1 MEDNID
7 KAKAKKEEED
17 QRIAVIVADVEK
29 KPRERFTNQGASC
42 EDGRSHEVEV
52 VCTTPADE
60 CVSRPHQGVREACG
74 EVIPDTTCATYM
86 YETSGRTAAS
96 SIRGSTVTRRPSDR
110 LREKMVRCSDRTTR
124 HYVEQYKDTTMLDG
138 AASSV
143 CASGVSKDPQPSG
156 KTAPPSIS
164 SASAPGAYPISGIGA
179 STIDEEDGRND
190 INQDLPVQVEEIPID
205 AFVADEP
212 VAAVAWDV
220 ADQQIDDESNDNH
233 KDDDDLK
240 ARHNRQRAFLSVL
253 GIVSVIVL
261 VGVLVGVL
269 ISGPNNGG
277 DIEIICRTSRI
288 RPESSKGGSVPNEAV
303 KLNTGMEFGQD
314 LDVDGDSLIVAA
326 REAENE
332 MKVAYIFDRVKGKWT
347 LNTKLE
353 PNSFVTPGF
362 PIFSVAIC
370 GNYSFVGQSGDSP
383 RGLRSGSVYVY
394 ARSKNSQWDF
404 DSVVYPDDGEDEDM
418 FGSSIACDGKNLIV
432 GAMHRHDRKEIESSH
447 SDVADA
453 NDRSHDGSAYMLT
466 RQDNGIWVQTAK
478 LLPLE
483 GNFQQ
488 QFGTSVAINGDVA
501 AVGSDKHDIGVAN
514 AGSVHA
520 YVLSGGELTL
530 ADVLLPENLRY
541 GDRFGTS
548 VDIDSDG
555 NIIVGAK
562 FRASNTG
569 SAFIFQRQGRF
580 GWVQEAEITASD
592 GEVQSSFGN
601 SVALLSSP
609 GLAVIGAWK
618 DSELHDRSGAAYVYQ
633 NEGDGVWNE
642 TIKLNPEELI
652 QKSYFGNSVAVQEGK
667 NDVLEVFAGAGP
679 LDTVFSFE
687 LCV

>member
-7 KAKAKKEEED
+7 KAKAKQEEED

-74 EVIPDTTCATYM
+74 EVIPDTTCATF
-86 YETSGRTAAS
+86 ETFGRTAAS
-96 SIRGSTVTRRPSDR
+96 SSRGSIVTRRPSDR
-110 LREKMVRCSDRTTR
+110 LREKMARCSDRTTSDE
-124 HYVEQYKDTTMLDG
+124 VQQCKDTKIVGD
-138 AASSV
+138 SV
-143 CASGVSKDPQPSG
+143 SGDDTCGVAPQSSG
-156 KTAPPSIS
+156 KTPPLSIS
-164 SASAPGAYPISGIGA
+164 SDSAPGAYFIPGIGA
-179 STIDEEDGRND
+179 STIDEENYRN
-190 INQDLPVQVEEIPID
+190 NGSRNMLVQVEENPID

-212 VAAVAWDV
+212 IAAVAWGG
-220 ADQQIDDESNDNH
+220 ADRQIEEPNDDPKEDG
-233 KDDDDLK
+233 DLK
-240 ARHNRQRAFLSVL
+240 STCRHNRQKALLSVA
-253 GIVSVIVL
+253 GIIFVIIF
-261 VGVLVGVL
+261 VGALIGAL
-269 ISGPNNGG
+269 ISKPINEN
-277 DIEIICRTSRI
+277 DIEIVCRTSRI
-288 RPESSKGGSVPNEAV
+288 RPESSKGGSAPNEAV

-332 MKVAYIFDRVKGKWT
+332 MKVAYIFDRVKGRWT

-478 LLPLE
+478 LFPLE

-488 QFGTSVAINGDVA
+488 QFGTSVAINGDVV
-501 AVGSDKHDIGVAN
+501 AVGSDKHDIGVDN

-633 NEGDGVWNE
+633 NDGDGVWNE
-642 TIKLNPEELI
+642 TIKLDPEELI
-652 QKSYFGNSVAVQEGK
+652 QKSYFGNSVAIQEGK